1 MHAWLKNSDQH
12 HWCHSYCQSLRLTLS
27 YLLLDASH
35 PHPAD
40 AYPKV
45 VALRVWPSKEFPSS
59 EHVLEPLVHRPLP
72 RELGTTLLTARASL
86 DMLEM
91 SHKVTIEVVQGGTP
105 PGRILGTDL
114 VPTLGCDWL
123 CWRHWSKAIS
133 GNQDLVWYCP
143 IVPAVPCR
151 WSLGDI
157 TLILGGIDTPM
168 GKYDG
173 WGKGCIEGM
182 LPSL

>member
-1 MHAWLKNSDQH
+1 MHAWLKNGDQH

-27 YLLLDASH
+27 YLLLEASH

-40 AYPKV
+40 AHPKV
-45 VALRVWPSKEFPSS
+45 VALCVWPSKEFPSS

-105 PGRILGTDL
+105 PGRKLGTDL

-123 CWRHWSKAIS
+123 CWREFIFIPDSF
-133 GNQDLVWYCP
+133 NNVQF
-143 IVPAVPCR
+143 VPPNYTMVHTD
-151 WSLGDI
+151 GG
-157 TLILGGIDTPM
+157 TLNCEERTWNSTLL
-168 GKYDG
+168 K
-173 WGKGCIEGM
+173 
-182 LPSL
+182 